1 MTYSRLAAVRL
12 GLLAIAAAIPL
23 APASAQLVVSNLV
36 VDLLAGKDSKQDVEV
51 WNNSADRAYV
61 AIEPAEVMNPGTGA
75 EARRTDPDPEKLGL
89 LVSPSR
95 MILDPGQRKL
105 IRIAEITPPADR
117 EHVYRVTVKPVAGQI
132 ATEQSGL
139 KVLIGY
145 DVLVLSRPAQPQASI
160 IATRSGDTMTFRN
173 DGNVSVELEDG
184 LQCDASGKS
193 CADLQG
199 KRLYAGA
206 RWSVRVRP
214 GYRPEYTLRSPGQTL
229 RKAF

>member
-1 MTYSRLAAVRL
+1 MTYSRLAAVRH

-105 IRIAEITPPADR
+105 IRIAEITPPRRSRARLSSDSETGR
-117 EHVYRVTVKPVAGQI
+117 RANRYGAVGAEGAYRLRRARSLSPCPAAGQHHRH
-132 ATEQSGL
+132 A
-139 KVLIGY
+139 
-145 DVLVLSRPAQPQASI
+145 
-160 IATRSGDTMTFRN
+160 
-173 DGNVSVELEDG
+173 
-184 LQCDASGKS
+184 
-193 CADLQG
+193 
-199 KRLYAGA
+199 
-206 RWSVRVRP
+206 
-214 GYRPEYTLRSPGQTL
+214 LR
-229 RKAF
+229 